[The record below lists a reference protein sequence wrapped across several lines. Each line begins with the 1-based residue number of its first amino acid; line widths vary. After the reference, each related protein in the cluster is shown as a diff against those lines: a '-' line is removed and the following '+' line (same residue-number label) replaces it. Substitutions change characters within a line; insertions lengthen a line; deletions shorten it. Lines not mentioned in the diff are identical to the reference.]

1 MALQQGCIFCQILSG
16 EAEASVVYNDAL
28 VTAFMDIKPLVKGH
42 LLIIPNEHCSSLDEL
57 EDAVGSRMFVV
68 ARRLAQAI
76 RRSGLRS
83 EGVNFFLAD
92 GAAAGQTVFHSH
104 LHVIPRFAG
113 DGFKIRFPV
122 GYGHRP
128 ARKDLNEIAAML
140 QKVMD
145 PPNDKYFQ
153 RSKGQT

>member
-1 MALQQGCIFCQILSG
+1 MALQPGCIFCQILSG
-16 EAEASVVYNDAL
+16 DAEASVVYKDEL
-28 VTAFMDIKPLVKGH
+28 VTAFMDTKPLVRGH
-42 LLIIPNEHCSSLDEL
+42 LLIIPNEHLSSLAEL
-57 EDAVGSRMFVV
+57 EEPFGSRMFIV
-68 ARRLAQAI
+68 ARQLAKAIQQSRLRA
-76 RRSGLRS
+76 

-104 LHVIPRFAG
+104 LHVIPRFTG

-145 PPNDKYFQ
+145 PPNDESFR
-153 RSKGQT
+153 RSTGYT